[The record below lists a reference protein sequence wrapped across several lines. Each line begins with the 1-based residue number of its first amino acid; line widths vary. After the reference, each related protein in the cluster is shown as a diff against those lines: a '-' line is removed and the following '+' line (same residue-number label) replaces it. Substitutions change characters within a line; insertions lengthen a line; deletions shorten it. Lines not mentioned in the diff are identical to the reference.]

1 MQNGTLID
9 EIAGSAG
16 IPHNKAEQAA
26 KAAVQGFLG
35 ARQAKEL
42 AIVPRRPPPDG
53 KAVDMALAARPSSA
67 QEIVPFIAK
76 EADIPIAAARIA
88 LSIVARSFGAVAA
101 EADAPSGS

>member
-1 MQNGTLID
+1 
-9 EIAGSAG
+9 
-16 IPHNKAEQAA
+16 
-26 KAAVQGFLG
+26 
-35 ARQAKEL
+35 
-42 AIVPRRPPPDG
+42 
-53 KAVDMALAARPSSA
+53 MALAARPSSA